1 MAILVDVF
9 EGVCLCVSTLWDLQE
24 MRFANVFDGAGHGL
38 SCFTLDRFVCI
49 VVARIEWCVGDELQ
63 VLVSLSGGL
72 LSGVNPLH
80 VPPLELVSLIV
91 AEHVAHFA
99 VSSPIPLPIL
109 SQPAAEGDHRLLHN
123 VIGHAITI
131 NG

>member
-1 MAILVDVF
+1 
-9 EGVCLCVSTLWDLQE
+9 
-24 MRFANVFDGAGHGL
+24 
-38 SCFTLDRFVCI
+38 
-49 VVARIEWCVGDELQ
+49 
-63 VLVSLSGGL
+63 

-80 VPPLELVSLIV
+80 VLPLELVSLIV